1 MKKLAYKSIREGGSA
16 MNIDLTQEEL
26 SLIYKA
32 LGGESDTA
40 ETDEKFPLLRKLS
53 RYMPQSGHSPETE
66 TKEGIVDTSKNKNW
80 KAP

>member
-1 MKKLAYKSIREGGSA
+1 
-16 MNIDLTQEEL
+16 MNIDLTLEEL

-66 TKEGIVDTSKNKNW
+66 TEEGVVDTSKNKNW